1 MGLESQ
7 PSQYIVMKIN
17 NLRHGHEYFVF
28 AGVQNWFH
36 SCSQSFSPVLF
47 NNSFKAIQVIMRFQY
62 SARSRETFAS
72 NL

>member
-1 MGLESQ
+1 MNTLCLLEH
-7 PSQYIVMKIN
+7 KIGFIHEAN
-17 NLRHGHEYFVF
+17 PFLRISIP
-28 AGVQNWFH
+28 AG
-36 SCSQSFSPVLF
+36 VLF

>member
-1 MGLESQ
+1 MSTLCLLEH
-7 PSQYIVMKIN
+7 KIGFIHVAN
-17 NLRHGHEYFVF
+17 PFLP
-28 AGVQNWFH
+28 AG
-36 SCSQSFSPVLF
+36 VLF